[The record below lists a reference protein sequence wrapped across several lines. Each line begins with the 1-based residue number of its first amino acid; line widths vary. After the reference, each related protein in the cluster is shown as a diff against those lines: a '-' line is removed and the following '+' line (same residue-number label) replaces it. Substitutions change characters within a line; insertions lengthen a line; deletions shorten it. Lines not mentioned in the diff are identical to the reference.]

1 MVRRH
6 KIVILKKKESGQS
19 EDGILMEE
27 WIPIEKDPIWARVVD
42 EGGKE
47 FYAGAADYELS
58 KIKINIS
65 FRTDVERKMLVLFNK
80 KVYEI
85 VRTYNGDYRNSS
97 LNFDAERRSNQDGK
111 IHC

>member
-6 KIVILKKKESGQS
+6 KITILQRIESGQN
-19 EDGILMEE
+19 EDGIPQEE
-27 WIPIEKDPIWARVVD
+27 WVPITKAPIWARIVD

-65 FRTDVERKMLVLFNK
+65 FRTDVTRKMLLLFNE

-97 LNFDAERRSNQDGK
+97 LSFDAERRSNQDGK
-111 IHC
+111 IHS

>member
-6 KIVILKKKESGQS
+6 KIMILKKVQLGQS
-19 EDGILMEE
+19 KDGIPMET
-27 WIPIEKDPIWARVVD
+27 WIPITEDPIWARVAD

-47 FYAGAADYELS
+47 FYAGAADFELS

-65 FRTDVERKMLVLFNK
+65 FRTDVERKMIVLFNEK
-80 KVYEI
+80 AYEI
-85 VRTYNGDYRNSS
+85 VRTYNGDYRNFS
-97 LNFDAERRSNQDGK
+97 LNFDAERRSNQDGN